1 MVSLFLFIFVT
12 MGKFTFRTGKHK
24 GKTLD
29 WVEDNDPSYIV
40 WCEENR
46 PEMLKEP
53 KKKESKDEVIP
64 EYRPKPL
71 TPNYDFDNE
80 VGDFLPTDKKE
91 TKKDND
97 ETESEWNF

>member
-1 MVSLFLFIFVT
+1 MSNF
-12 MGKFTFRTGKHK
+12 KFRTGKHK

-29 WVEDNDPSYIV
+29 WVEENDPSYIV
-40 WCEENR
+40 WVEENR

-53 KKKESKDEVIP
+53 KKKEKKEPIP

-80 VGDFLPTDKKE
+80 VGDYLPID
-91 TKKDND
+91 TKKDDD
-97 ETESEWNF
+97 ETEPEWNF

>member
-1 MVSLFLFIFVT
+1 MVSLFLFIFVA
-12 MGKFTFRTGKHK
+12 MSKFTFRTGKHK

-40 WCEENR
+40 WVEENR

-53 KKKESKDEVIP
+53 KKKEDKPDP
-64 EYRPKPL
+64 NFRFKPL
-71 TPNYDFDNE
+71 TPNLDFDNE
-80 VGDFLPTDKKE
+80 PAEWYEPKQE
-91 TKKDND
+91 TKKDDD